1 MLFQTAKQPTE
12 LKITHLNKVK
22 KHRKQQLMVE
32 MGDKKSLKASLKKSL
47 KQAILDKNKK
57 SKDHGNVFV
66 LDFHGDI
73 KATHVHQLREEIS
86 AILTTAEKG
95 DEIIVRLE
103 SGGGMVHAYGL
114 AAAQLA
120 RIKDAGLTLTV
131 CVDKIAASGGY
142 MMACV
147 ADTIL
152 AAPFAVVGSIGVV
165 AQVPNFHDLLE
176 KHDVDVEVFTAG
188 KYKRTVTIFGKN
200 TPEDKEK
207 FQEELEETHKLFQDF
222 VTKYRPQLELDKV
235 ATGEHWYG
243 EDAIKLNLVDKLETS
258 DSYIMSRM
266 EDAQVFAIH
275 TRSKPTL
282 AEKLGFAH
290 AAQAVVSTAMDKLPD
305 VVLKL
310 ENSKLPMFKK

>member
-22 KHRKQQLMVE
+22 KQRKQQLMLE
-32 MGDKKSLKASLKKSL
+32 IGDKKSLRASL
-47 KQAILDKNKK
+47 KQAILDKAKK
-57 SKDHGNVFV
+57 PKDDGNVFV

-86 AILTTAEKG
+86 AILTTANKG
-95 DEIIVRLE
+95 DEVIVRLE

-120 RIKDAGLTLTV
+120 RIKDAGLMLTV
-131 CVDKIAASGGY
+131 CMDKIAASGGY

-147 ADTIL
+147 ADNIL
-152 AAPFAVVGSIGVV
+152 SAPFAVVGSIGVV

-207 FQEELEETHKLFQDF
+207 FQQELEETHKLFQDF
-222 VTKYRPQLELDKV
+222 VTKYRPHLDLDKV

-243 EDAIKLNLVDKLETS
+243 EDAIKLKLVDKLETS

-266 EDAQVFAIH
+266 ETAQVFAIH

-282 AEKLGFAH
+282 AEKLGFAQT
-290 AAQAVVSTAMDKLPD
+290 AQAVVSTAMDRLPD
-305 VVLKL
+305 ALLKL

>member
-22 KHRKQQLMVE
+22 KHRKQQLMLE

-57 SKDHGNVFV
+57 SKDSGNVFV
-66 LDFHGDI
+66 LDFQGDI

-147 ADTIL
+147 ADAIL